1 MLKFGI
7 IPELVGRLP
16 VIAPL
21 NGLRREDLVRI
32 LQEPKNALVKQYKK
46 LFDLDRVDL
55 EFTDDALV
63 TVAKKTLERKT
74 GARGLRAILE
84 DLLMPIM
91 YQVPSDYTVEKVVI
105 TKDMV
110 ENNSG
115 PEIVYNKERKPMKIR
130 ITTPKRKERRDS
142 AS

>member
-1 MLKFGI
+1 MK
-7 IPELVGRLP
+7 E
-16 VIAPL
+16 
-21 NGLRREDLVRI
+21 
-32 LQEPKNALVKQYKK
+32 
-46 LFDLDRVDL
+46 
-55 EFTDDALV
+55 
-63 TVAKKTLERKT
+63 T

-105 TKDMV
+105 TRDMV
-110 ENNSG
+110 DKGSN

-130 ITTPKRKERRDS
+130 ITTPKRKERRES